1 MPSIAPPIVTR
12 PCIMEALVAEE
23 RFAVG
28 ADPDRFPP
36 MDDLSARLESLLRR
50 FDATACDQA
59 QGDEALAEQFRMEL
73 QSLVSEYGPEALNS
87 ALDAMPDERSTSVS
101 PH

>member
-1 MPSIAPPIVTR
+1 
-12 PCIMEALVAEE
+12 MEALVAEE

-50 FDATACDQA
+50 FEATARDQA
-59 QGDEALAEQFRMEL
+59 QGNEALVPL
-73 QSLVSEYGPEALNS
+73 HSDYDSLGAVG
-87 ALDAMPDERSTSVS
+87 
-101 PH
+101 